1 MENINL
7 IYITKIRPELEAYG
21 SALREEDIN
30 ETIDSL
36 DNQIKIRRDI
46 FEINDEIK
54 YHLKDLAKKQFG
66 FIDAD
71 HIYIKGQGIYNDSE
85 EIELDKENWHYY
97 KRHRNYLNDIV
108 YTDNESIVNS
118 LDYETDQIIKKF
130 PKPNDLETFSKKGL
144 VIGYVQ
150 SGKTAN
156 FTHLISKAASIG
168 YRFVI
173 VLAGMT
179 DTLRLQTQFRLDK
192 ELIGVNGSAI
202 PNLKTI
208 KWLKGEDK
216 FIPLT
221 HLPDKNVKKDNGDFV
236 PPVKN
241 FSDHF
246 NNTTDVTIAVIK
258 KLARNSPDRFL
269 SVIGNL
275 INWIN
280 NAYDKDTIKSVP
292 VLIIDDEAD
301 QASIDANDVDAD
313 PTVINHAIRQLISL
327 FPKSVYVGY
336 TATPFA
342 NVFINPSNDYLG
354 LEDLYP
360 KDFIYALPEPD
371 NYFGSNKFFSIKNS
385 KDELALINL
394 VPNNEKSIIND
405 AEQDITENLKL
416 AIIDFIHASIIR
428 KYRNNDEYCG
438 MMIHTDHRNDNHN
451 VVFSK
456 VKLFIEKYKCSDNDY
471 VCFQEYISKSKI
483 KGRLQGINN
492 EYPDYSFSEYKNEFD
507 YILSKLNGTKIVEH
521 TKGSGK
527 NKKIQKVE
535 KTSNIRVINSRE
547 DKLDYPNEDLQY
559 LICIGGN
566 IMSRGVTIEG
576 LTVTYYLRDTLKYDT
591 LLQMGRWFGFRTGYE
606 DLLSIYTT
614 ARIAEHFEFVM
625 GVEDDLRNEVTRY
638 IEEGLTP
645 LDFAPKVRAHT
656 RMVPSAKMGNSEITK
671 SFAQKTVQTIYFDR
685 DIDILKNNFNLGKE
699 LIQNHIHLLK
709 PEETYPHKIKGT
721 INNVQLLLD
730 FIDQYQLTK
739 YNSFDKEA
747 IKEYIDFRIKSA
759 EIKDFNL
766 IISSLKSLNKEA
778 ETTKISTL
786 TINPVKR
793 NIRLSKGREFLH
805 ENIVNLGVISDTSDV
820 EIAIKSEKLNII
832 LYFIDRVNSDAFN
845 SEHKTNLYNPNL
857 LDFNPIGYA
866 IVFPKT
872 KIANGEF
879 DYHQQIFN

>member
-1 MENINL
+1 MDLQLINR
-7 IYITKIRPELEAYG
+7 TKIRPELQSFGTDLLE
-21 SALREEDIN
+21 SDID
-30 ETIDSL
+30 ELIDSL
-36 DNQIKIRRDI
+36 SNEIKIGR
-46 FEINDEIK
+46 ETLYINDEIK
-54 YHLKDLAKKQFG
+54 AELKEISKKEFG
-66 FIDAD
+66 FTAAD

-97 KRHRNYLNDIV
+97 TKHRNYLLDEVFKN
-108 YTDNESIVNS
+108 NEDVVNS

-130 PKPNDLETFSKKGL
+130 PKPDDFESFSKKGL

-192 ELIGVNGSAI
+192 ELIGENGSAI
-202 PNLKTI
+202 PDLKTI
-208 KWLKGEDK
+208 KWFRGEEK
-216 FIPLT
+216 FDSLT
-221 HLPDKNVKKDNGDFV
+221 RLPDKKIKKDKGDFYY
-236 PPVKN
+236 PVSN
-241 FSDHF
+241 FTDHF
-246 NNTTDVTIAVIK
+246 EKTSDVTIAVIK
-258 KLARNSPDRFL
+258 KLARNGEDRFQ
-269 SVIGNL
+269 SIIGNL
-275 INWIN
+275 ISWIN
-280 NAYDKDTIKSVP
+280 SAYSNETIKDVP

-301 QASIDANDVDAD
+301 QASIDANDVDTD

-354 LEDLYP
+354 LDDLYP
-360 KDFIYALPEPD
+360 KDFIYALPEPN
-371 NYFGSNKFFSIKNS
+371 NYFGSTRFFSLRNS
-385 KDELALINL
+385 HNELALINL
-394 VPNNEKSIIND
+394 VPDTEKNIIND
-405 AEQDITENLKL
+405 AEQEITENLSK
-416 AIIDFIHASIIR
+416 AILEFIHASIVR

-471 VCFQEYISKSKI
+471 VCFQEFISKSKI

-521 TKGSGK
+521 IKGSGK

-625 GVEDDLRNEVTRY
+625 GVEDDLRNEVSRY

-671 SFAQKTVQTIYFDR
+671 SYAQKTVQTIYFDR
-685 DIDILKNNFNLGKE
+685 DLDILKNNFKLGKD
-699 LIQNHIHLLK
+699 LIQNHIHQLL
-709 PEETYPHKIKGT
+709 PDETHPHKIKGT
-721 INNVQLLLD
+721 IDNVELLLD

-739 YNSFDKEA
+739 HNSFEKEV
-747 IKEYIDFRIKSA
+747 IKEYIDLRIKRG
-759 EIKDFNL
+759 EINNFNL
-766 IISSLKSLNKEA
+766 IISSLKTLNKDA
-778 ETTKISTL
+778 ESTTISSL

-793 NIRLSKGREFLH
+793 NFRKSKGKQFID
-805 ENIVNLGVISDTSDV
+805 ENIVNIGVISDTSDV
-820 EIAIKSEKLNII
+820 EIAMKSETITVI
-832 LYFIDRVNSDAFN
+832 LYFIDRVNSNVFN
-845 SEHKTNLYNPNL
+845 SNDDHELYNPEL